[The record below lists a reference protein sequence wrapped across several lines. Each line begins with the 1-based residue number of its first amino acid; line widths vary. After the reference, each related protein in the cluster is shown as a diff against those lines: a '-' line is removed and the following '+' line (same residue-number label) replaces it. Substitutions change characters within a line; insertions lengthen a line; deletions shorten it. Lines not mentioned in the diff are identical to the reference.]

1 MEKAKVFWRRS
12 AASVIG
18 FARRYRS
25 DLFLRTQ
32 INVIA
37 LQIGFAV
44 LILLLAIGA
53 LYVLYFDIV
62 NGFATA
68 LQTAFT
74 ATTTP
79 ISGAA
84 VAKDLQAVR
93 TREIVG
99 LSVLIGCVTTVF
111 GLVVARMTLAPAR
124 NALAAQKQFI
134 GNIAH
139 ELRTPLAII
148 KTNIEVRLL
157 DSDVP
162 PHSRAVHNSN
172 LEELDRISAIINN
185 LLSLN
190 ALIQPEQVPFTNVD
204 VGEIARRVV
213 EKLGHLTRMKNLRVN
228 VQAALQS
235 AAWGNASAIE
245 QIVMNLTRNA
255 IAHTDK
261 GEVSISVQP
270 EEHGFL
276 RLSIRDSGRGIDPK
290 DLLHIFEPFYRG
302 DRARTR
308 TGGVGSGLG
317 LAIVSEL
324 VKMHNGRI
332 RIQSAPGKGT
342 TVLVSL
348 PEGRMAAPLNK
359 DKDDDRD
366 SEIVADFS
374 RARNA

>member
-1 MEKAKVFWRRS
+1 METVKAFWRRS

-18 FARRYRS
+18 FARRYKS

-37 LQIGFAV
+37 LQVGFAT

-53 LYVLYFDIV
+53 LFVLYYDIV
-62 NGFATA
+62 NEFATA

-74 ATTTP
+74 ATSTP
-79 ISGAA
+79 ISGAT

-99 LSVLIGCVTTVF
+99 LSVLIACFTTIF
-111 GLVVARMTLAPAR
+111 GFLVARMTLVPSR

-148 KTNIEVRLL
+148 KTNTEVRML
-157 DSDVP
+157 DRDVP
-162 PHSRAVHNSN
+162 AHARAVHRSN
-172 LEELDRISAIINN
+172 LEELDRISDIINN

-190 ALIQPEQVPFTNVD
+190 ALIQPERMPFTNVE
-204 VGEIARRVV
+204 VGDIARRVV
-213 EKLGHLTRMKNLRVN
+213 EKLGHLTRKRNLEIN
-228 VQAALQS
+228 VQTSLHS
-235 AAWGNASAIE
+235 VAWGNASAIE
-245 QIVMNLTRNA
+245 QIIMNLTRNA
-255 IAHTDK
+255 IAHTEE
-261 GEVSISVQP
+261 GEVRIIIEP
-270 EEHGFL
+270 AEHGFL
-276 RLSIRDSGRGIDPK
+276 RLSIRDTGSGIDPK

-324 VKMHNGRI
+324 VKLHDGRI
-332 RIQSAPGKGT
+332 RIQSTPGKGT
-342 TVLVSL
+342 TVYISL
-348 PEGRMAAPLNK
+348 PEGQILPSPPRHK
-359 DKDDDRD
+359 EEHDR
-366 SEIVADFS
+366 EAVADFS
-374 RARNA
+374 RENAA